1 MTLDEAIA
9 HADDRAADADCEC
22 REDHAQ
28 LALWLRE
35 LRTLRLALWLR
46 ELRTLRAELNEAI
59 RERDE
64 AIRERDEAIR
74 ERDETPKRDPEH
86 PCPEFIHGTPRG
98 TGHDCD
104 GDGHYMCCECVHF
117 NAAEAAET
125 AEREAERQKTLE
137 AHTAEHPGG
146 GR

>member
-35 LRTLRLALWLR
+35 LRTLR
-46 ELRTLRAELNEAI
+46 AELN
-59 RERDE
+59 E